1 MSSQRNLEYLTLGIF
16 AAGIALL
23 YLVLRGNYLLGALVL
38 AGIYAIVVLGIVLLS
53 GLSGQYTL
61 GHAAFFGIGAYASAL
76 TSLADV
82 PVPAACLLATVS
94 TAVFAIVIGV
104 SILRLK
110 GYYLAL
116 ATLAFG
122 LIVFSL
128 LNGWHN
134 LTMGPSGLGGIP
146 KFQVAGLVF
155 KSEDAYYWLVWT
167 IAFFTVWGSINLWRS
182 RLGQALLAVKR
193 DEDGAAAV
201 GINVAWVKLQ
211 VFALSAA
218 LAGLG
223 GALYAHYITF
233 IAPERF
239 NMVAS
244 FELLL
249 AALLGGIG
257 TPFGA
262 VFGALLL
269 VALPE
274 VVVLLRDYKV
284 IVYGVV
290 FILVS
295 LYLPRGLAGL
305 ITLSLAG
312 PRPRFAETGLAPIA
326 TATPRCKYEE
336 PSPILEAL
344 NVGKSFAGLVAL
356 SNISFAVDIRTV
368 HGVVGPN
375 GAGKTTLFNIITSVF
390 PPSSG
395 EVRFEGTRI
404 SGLPAYRVARLGVAR
419 TFQNVR
425 LFGDQ
430 TVLENVVIGAYRNT
444 RAGLMAGALRFPSAV
459 AEELQVRSE
468 AIECL
473 RFVGLAADAQRKAEI
488 LPFGQQ
494 RLLEFARALALRPK
508 LLLLDEPAAGL
519 NDNETEQLAQ
529 LISQLPARGITVLLV
544 EHNMG
549 LMMSVADRIV
559 VLNYGSKI
567 AEGDPDE
574 IQDNREV
581 VKAYLGEPADA

>member
-1 MSSQRNLEYLTLGIF
+1 
-16 AAGIALL
+16 
-23 YLVLRGNYLLGALVL
+23 LVLRGDYLLGALVL
-38 AGIYAIVVLGIVLLS
+38 AGIYAIIVLGIVLLT

-76 TSLADV
+76 MSLAGM
-82 PVPAACLLATVS
+82 PVLASCLLATAL
-94 TAVFAIVIGV
+94 TTVFAAVIGV
-104 SILRLK
+104 PILRLK

-122 LIVFSL
+122 LIVLSV
-128 LNGWHN
+128 LNGWHSF
-134 LTMGPSGLGGIP
+134 TMGPSGLGGIP

-167 IAFFTVWGSINLWRS
+167 IAFFGVWGSANLWRS

-193 DEDGAAAV
+193 DEDGAAAI
-201 GINVAWVKLQ
+201 GINVARIKLQ

-223 GALYAHYITF
+223 GALYAHYVTF

-249 AALLGGIG
+249 AALLGGTG

-274 VVVLLRDYKV
+274 SVVLLQDYKV
-284 IVYGVV
+284 IVYGLV

-305 ITLSLAG
+305 ITFPFAV
-312 PRPRFAETGLAPIA
+312 PRSKLAETGPVPAAA
-326 TATPRCKYEE
+326 TAPQRTHEE
-336 PSPILEAL
+336 PSPILDVL
-344 NVGKSFAGLVAL
+344 NIGKSFAGLVAL
-356 SNISFAVDIRTV
+356 SNISFAVATRTV
-368 HGVVGPN
+368 HGVIGPN
-375 GAGKTTLFNIITSVF
+375 GAGKTTLFNVITSVIA
-390 PPSSG
+390 PSAG
-395 EVRFEGTRI
+395 EVRFEGKRI

-430 TVLENVVIGAYRNT
+430 TVLENVVIGAYRYT
-444 RAGLMAGALRFPSAV
+444 HAGLVSGALRLPSAV
-459 AEELQVRSE
+459 AEEASVRSE
-468 AIECL
+468 AMECL
-473 RFVGLAADAQRKAEI
+473 RFVGLAADADRKADI

-519 NDNETEQLAQ
+519 NDSETERLAE
-529 LISQLPARGITVLLV
+529 LISLLPARGITVLLV

-559 VLNYGSKI
+559 VLNYGTKI

-581 VKAYLGEPADA
+581 VSAYLGETADA

>member
-1 MSSQRNLEYLTLGIF
+1 MSFQRNPEYLMLGVF

-23 YLVLRGNYLLGALVL
+23 YLVLRGDYLLGALVL
-38 AGIYAIVVLGIVLLS
+38 AGIYATVILGIVLLA
-53 GLSGQYTL
+53 GLSGQYSL

-76 TSLADV
+76 MSLVGV
-82 PVPAACLLATVS
+82 PVVASCLLATAV
-94 TAVFAIVIGV
+94 TTVFAIIIGV
-104 SILRLK
+104 PFLRLK

-122 LIVFSL
+122 LIVLSV
-128 LNGWHN
+128 LNGWHGF
-134 LTMGPSGLGGIP
+134 TMGPSGLGGIP
-146 KFQVAGLVF
+146 KFEVAGLVF
-155 KSEDAYYWLVWT
+155 KSEDANYWLVWA
-167 IAFFTVWGSINLWRS
+167 IAFFAVWGGINLWRS

-274 VVVLLRDYKV
+274 IVVLLRDYKV
-284 IVYGVV
+284 IVYGLV

-295 LYLPRGLAGL
+295 LYLPRGVAGL
-305 ITLSLAG
+305 ITLPFAG
-312 PRPRFAETGLAPIA
+312 PRPKLAPTEPILVATIA
-326 TATPRCKYEE
+326 PKCTRKE
-336 PSPILEAL
+336 PSPILEVL

-356 SNISFAVDIRTV
+356 NNISFAVDARTV
-368 HGVVGPN
+368 HGVIGPN
-375 GAGKTTLFNIITSVF
+375 GAGKTTLFNVITSVF
-390 PPSSG
+390 PPSAG
-395 EVRFEGTRI
+395 EVRFEGARI
-404 SGLPAYRVARLGVAR
+404 SGIPAYRVARLGVAR

-444 RAGLMAGALRFPSAV
+444 RAGLVTGALRLPSAAV
-459 AEELQVRSE
+459 EEVGVRSE
-468 AIECL
+468 AMECL
-473 RFVGLAADAQRKAEI
+473 RFVGLDAEAHRKAEI

-519 NDNETEQLAQ
+519 NDNETEQLAK
-529 LISQLPARGITVLLV
+529 LISYLPGRGITVLLV

-549 LMMSVADRIV
+549 FMMSVADRIV
-559 VLNYGSKI
+559 VLNYGTKI

-574 IQDNREV
+574 IQDNRDV
-581 VKAYLGEPADA
+581 VSAYLGAPVDT

>member
-1 MSSQRNLEYLTLGIF
+1 MSFRRNPQYVALAVFAVGIV
-16 AAGIALL
+16 LL
-23 YLVLRGNYLLGALVL
+23 YLVLRGDYLLGALVL
-38 AGIYAIVVLGIVLLS
+38 AGIYASVILGIVLLS

-76 TSLADV
+76 MSLAGV
-82 PVPAACLLATVS
+82 PVLASCVLATAL
-94 TAVFAIVIGV
+94 TTVFAIVIGV
-104 SILRLK
+104 PILRLK

-122 LIVFSL
+122 LIVLSV
-128 LNGWHN
+128 LNGWHSF
-134 LTMGPSGLGGIP
+134 TMGPSGLGGIP

-167 IAFFTVWGSINLWRS
+167 IAFFAVWGSINLWRS

-274 VVVLLRDYKV
+274 IVVLLRDYKV
-284 IVYGVV
+284 IVYGLV

-305 ITLSLAG
+305 IS
-312 PRPRFAETGLAPIA
+312 FPIA
-326 TATPRCKYEE
+326 ARPPKLAAAEPESIAAITPTCTRDVS
-336 PSPILEAL
+336 SPMLEVL

-356 SNISFAVDIRTV
+356 NNISFAVETGSI
-368 HGVVGPN
+368 HGVIGPN
-375 GAGKTTLFNIITSVF
+375 GAGKTTLFNVVTSVF

-395 EVRFEGTRI
+395 EVRFKGARI
-404 SGLPAYRVARLGVAR
+404 SGIPAHRVARLGVAR

-430 TVLENVVIGAYRNT
+430 TVLENVVIGAYRYT
-444 RAGLMAGALRFPSAV
+444 HAGLVTGALRLPSAV
-459 AEELQVRSE
+459 AEEVSIRSE
-468 AIECL
+468 AMEYL
-473 RFVGLAADAQRKAEI
+473 RFVGLAADAHRKAEI

-519 NDNETEQLAQ
+519 NDSETEQLAK
-529 LISQLPARGITVLLV
+529 LISLLPGRGITVLLI

-549 LMMSVADRIV
+549 LIMSVADRIV
-559 VLNYGSKI
+559 VLNYGTKI

-574 IQDNREV
+574 IQDNQEV
-581 VKAYLGEPADA
+581 VSAYLGAPADA